1 MLSLLGSVLCDSV
14 VTITSSGTL
23 AVFDSSD
30 MSSSSKPIQTISD
43 PNGEY
48 FTDVH
53 RYKTSVYTNTNYAN
67 VQRWGISSSGKLYR
81 TSDKFWFQYCPSGL
95 SIRGS
100 SDPDNADYVLLICPY
115 YSYGNSRVILAN
127 PKTLEFEHTITSIQS
142 GMYAATM
149 TDAVLTG
156 KYLYTSQWVPHSGG
170 VSLILQYD
178 VSNNFKKGVRVNL
191 PSPPRLS
198 IRKNSDLF
206 ATYQNQI
213 GRFDA
218 DTMASLK
225 SVSTACAHTV
235 KLSTDS
241 KTLFT
246 GCGGSNSLQVYDVSG
261 SDIDSVC
268 ESDVGGGAGGG
279 MVEFEGSLYASGNA
293 LTRYTLADNGC
304 PVSADAVEIDSYDIA
319 YLPTN

>member
-30 MSSSSKPIQTISD
+30 MSSSTTPIQTISD
-43 PNGEY
+43 PDGEY

-53 RYKTSVYTNTNYAN
+53 RYKNYVYTNTNYAN

-81 TSDKFWFQYCPSGL
+81 TSDKLWFQYCPSGL

-100 SDPDNADYVLLICPY
+100 SDPEHADYVLLICPY

-127 PKTLEFEHTITSIQS
+127 PKTLEFEHTIPSIQS
-142 GMYAATM
+142 GMYAATI
-149 TDAVLTG
+149 TDAVLTD
-156 KYLYTSQWVPHSGG
+156 KYLYTSQFVPHSGG
-170 VSLILQYD
+170 VSLIMQYD

-191 PSPPRLS
+191 PTAPRLS
-198 IRKNSDLF
+198 IMKNSDLF

-218 DTMASLK
+218 DTMETLK
-225 SVSTACAHTV
+225 S
-235 KLSTDS
+235 
-241 KTLFT
+241 
-246 GCGGSNSLQVYDVSG
+246 VYDVSG
-261 SDIDSVC
+261 SDIDPVC
-268 ESDVGGGAGGG
+268 ESDIGGGAGGG

-304 PVSADAVEIDSYDIA
+304 PVSSDAVEIDSYDIA
-319 YLPTN
+319 YLPTK